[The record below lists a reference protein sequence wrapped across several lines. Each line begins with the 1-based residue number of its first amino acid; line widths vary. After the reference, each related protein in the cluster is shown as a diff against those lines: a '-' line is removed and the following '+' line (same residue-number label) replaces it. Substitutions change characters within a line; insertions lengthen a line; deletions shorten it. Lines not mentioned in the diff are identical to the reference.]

1 MSQWKTK
8 KSLLIVG
15 EGYNEEAFLNHVK
28 QLYVGRGCGL
38 LVTIKNARGKTP
50 QHIIEWTLRQMAIA
64 EYHKVAVMLDND
76 TEWTP
81 KTIRLAK
88 QRKIVLLKS
97 DPCFEA
103 VMLRLLK
110 KSICGDTKSLKK
122 QFAPYVNNLP
132 SDMSQYST
140 HFDKNCLSNN
150 NEEPIQLM
158 LEIIEAMISEYS
170 NS

>member
-1 MSQWKTK
+1 MRNWKTQ

-28 QLYVGRGCGL
+28 QIYVSRGCGL
-38 LVTIKNARGKTP
+38 RVTIKNARGKTP
-50 QHIIEWTLRQMAIA
+50 QHIIEWTARQMAIA

-76 TEWTP
+76 TNWTA
-81 KTIRLAK
+81 KTVSLAK
-88 QRKIVLLKS
+88 RKKILLLKS

-110 KSICGDTKSLKK
+110 KPISGDTKALKK

-132 SDMSQYST
+132 NELSQYST
-140 HFDKNCLSNN
+140 HFGENCLTNSD
-150 NEEPIQLM
+150 EEPIRLM
-158 LEIIEAMISEYS
+158 LEIIKTMINEYN